1 MQASE
6 ASQSSTRSQP
16 VKKGRHRRYEEA
28 RKFQRATAER
38 FTIED
43 YDFDNSDRFGV
54 EFDDE
59 DSDPDDQYGHLADKY
74 DDDYSDLEAKY
85 ADFDGDADADSDA
98 NSEASQRESA

>member
-54 EFDDE
+54 EGDADE
-59 DSDPDDQYGHLADKY
+59 ESAPDDQYSHLADKY
-74 DDDYSDLEAKY
+74 DDYSDLEAKY
-85 ADFDGDADADSDA
+85 ADFDSDADPDADASTGA
-98 NSEASQRESA
+98 PQRESA